1 VLLRSIY
8 AEDFLSFGDRVTLEV
23 GSGLTVVTGPNGV
36 GKSNLGRC
44 LDLGRAV
51 IGRAAGDPAADRL
64 DLYRDA
70 GYQGARSFEVRLG
83 LDLDLPWERAL
94 VRSFVCAAFAC
105 SPELQSQPQA
115 PGPAESDALARAWIP
130 EMSLSPLWS
139 GSLVVHYDS
148 ARQLP
153 WFAAW
158 EFGQAGQTWHVVL
171 HGQGGSQLCRGQADP
186 SAIPTGSRLMPG
198 WLLDVKPQ
206 DELVM
211 DFGLALQTLDQP
223 VTFAV
228 SSLSGTGIIPDSLR
242 ELASALGVSSYA
254 SKNFSFDEVMS
265 AVLRRSIVLTDNRRL
280 PLARRFTLDQ
290 LNQSADLRDGSGV
303 AAELYRLRNGDVHQQ
318 ERYETVSATFTHLT
332 GRRLGLRTHP
342 ASIDGHGSAMII
354 EPTVIDGYGE
364 RPLEFSG
371 AGVQEALVLSALLP
385 GEQGRIVVL
394 DEPAVNLEPTTQRRL
409 ISTLRGPGQY
419 LVITHSADLVPVESP
434 ADLGRI
440 VRLAPGP
447 RGSQVRRAELDTR
460 RSGDSFG
467 WLRLLE
473 PTHVRALL
481 FAAAVILCEGP
492 TELGAL
498 PRWWREA
505 ASIGLR
511 DPEAAN
517 IAIISVGGDAG
528 FGAYVRYLDAFG
540 VPWAIVADGPAL
552 RQNSKLAKQLANLG
566 HKPRSQ
572 PGDRDD
578 FTQWRKYWQRAGVFT
593 VAQEFGDDGS
603 KGGEFEAFL
612 GRVDRELLT
621 GARAEIGEK
630 NKPLVGAYFAV
641 EHPEPPRE
649 VLDMYKMIAR
659 RFPHVARTDQR
670 PGPQAGRKSANIED
684 RKRSRRT
691 TAG

>member
-1 VLLRSIY
+1 MLLRSIS
-8 AEDFLSFGDRVTLEV
+8 AEGFLSFGDQLTLDV
-23 GSGLTVVTGPNGV
+23 SPGLTVVTGPNGV

-44 LDLGRAV
+44 LDLGRAA
-51 IGRAAGDPAADRL
+51 IGRTAGDPAFDRL

-83 LDLDLPWERAL
+83 LDLDQPWERSL

-105 SPELQSQPQA
+105 SPELQSQQQA
-115 PGPAESDALARAWIP
+115 PGPAASDAVARACIP
-130 EMSLSPLWS
+130 EISLSPLWS
-139 GSLVVHYDS
+139 GSLVVHHDS

-158 EFGQAGQTWHVVL
+158 EFGQASQTWHVVL
-171 HGQGGSQLCRGQADP
+171 NGQGGWQLCRGPADP
-186 SAIPTGSRLMPG
+186 SAMPTGSRPMPP
-198 WLLDVKPQ
+198 WLLDAKPQ

-211 DFGLALQTLDQP
+211 DFGVALESLDQP
-223 VTFAV
+223 VTFTV
-228 SSLSGTGIIPDSLR
+228 SSLSGTGIIPDSLH
-242 ELASALGVSSYA
+242 ELASALGVSEYG
-254 SKNFSFDEVMS
+254 SKTFSFDEVMS
-265 AVLRRSIVLTDNRRL
+265 AVLRRGIVLTDNRRL

-290 LNQSADLRDGSGV
+290 LNQQADLRNGSGV
-303 AAELYRLRNGDVHQQ
+303 AVELYRLRNGDVRQQ
-318 ERYETVSATFTHLT
+318 ERYEEISATFTHLT
-332 GRRLGLRTHP
+332 GRRLGLRMHAAP
-342 ASIDGHGSAMII
+342 ADGHSAAMII

-385 GEQGRIVVL
+385 GDAGRIVVL

-409 ISTLRGPGQY
+409 INALRGPGQY

-447 RGSQVRRAELDTR
+447 RGSQVRRAELDTHSNR
-460 RSGDSFG
+460 DSFG

-473 PTHVRALL
+473 PTQVRALL

-498 PRWWREA
+498 PRWWRDTA
-505 ASIGLR
+505 GIGLR

-572 PGDRDD
+572 PDDRDN
-578 FTQWRKYWQRAGVFT
+578 FVQWRKYWLRAGVFT
-593 VAQEFGDDGS
+593 VAEEFGDDGS

-612 GRVDRELLT
+612 GRVDQELLT
-621 GARAEIGEK
+621 RARAEIGEK
-630 NKPLVGAYFAV
+630 NKPLVGAYFAA

-649 VLDMYKMIAR
+649 VLDMYKMIAK
-659 RFPHVARTDQR
+659 RFPHVTKPDQQPGTQAARKA
-670 PGPQAGRKSANIED
+670 AGN
-684 RKRSRRT
+684 
-691 TAG
+691 